1 MSVLSTP
8 RVTFLGAVIAMAVG
22 LVLAVAVSEVALRIA
37 MPEWR
42 EFNSLNFFKR
52 ITTPGH
58 ATFSIGKPGF
68 DGYFAQNNGDFRHH
82 IKINAFGLRN
92 DEPVAAAQDRLW
104 VIGDSMAFG
113 WGVERHE
120 TYTAVIARLSGQPT
134 YSVAGPGND
143 VCGYQALIDRMP
155 DGIKPRAAIVGL
167 VLENDVRA
175 YDCQA
180 KAAAS
185 ARTGMSE
192 TVSFFNLGR
201 LKKTLT
207 IHSAFYNVLAVSL
220 KRVPMINQLMMSLGL
235 VSREHVV
242 RYALDTAGLGQ
253 RIEKTA
259 EAVTKLKAM
268 LPPGIPF
275 AVFLAPARFEIRD
288 NHPFYAEV
296 RHKITAA
303 LTARGVAVIDPY
315 LAFRELGFE
324 VVYFPHDGHW
334 AAAGH
339 QVAGATVAAWLESQ

>member
-1 MSVLSTP
+1 MSSENGSKIRNTLLAGGARESLKKVRDAVDYS
-8 RVTFLGAVIAMAVG
+8 VVFLQVFRAI
-22 LVLAVAVSEVALRIA
+22 
-37 MPEWR
+37 
-42 EFNSLNFFKR
+42 KR
-52 ITTPGH
+52 IEPKYD
-58 ATFSIGKPGF
+58 A
-68 DGYFAQNNGDFRHH
+68 
-82 IKINAFGLRN
+82 GLRFIIAHKEVVN
-92 DEPVAAAQDRLW
+92 ADAEGEEEPDLQPVAAAQDRLW

-192 TVSFFNLGR
+192 TVSFFNLRR
-201 LKKTLT
+201 LKQTLT